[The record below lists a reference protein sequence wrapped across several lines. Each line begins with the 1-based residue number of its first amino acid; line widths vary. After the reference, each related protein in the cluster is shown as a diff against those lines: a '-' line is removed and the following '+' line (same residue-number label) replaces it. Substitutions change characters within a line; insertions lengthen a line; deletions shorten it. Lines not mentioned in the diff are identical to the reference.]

1 MAHGRCRPARAW
13 TRVNNCTLKFPAD
26 DFSKGQRDAYPDIA
40 GDDRKLAAIGPDDGR
55 CGDAD
60 RQSQPSSS
68 AQKQPGLEVMVGDK
82 LPSSGGIMPLMPPRT
97 VTASLIRMMAVMQ
110 AERAASANEPG
121 RAGSLTGKQR

>member
-1 MAHGRCRPARAW
+1 MSITVR
-13 TRVNNCTLKFPAD
+13 LKFPAD

-82 LPSSGGIMPLMPPRT
+82 LPSSGGIMPLMPPAYRYRFPDSNDGSD
-97 VTASLIRMMAVMQ
+97 AS
-110 AERAASANEPG
+110 
-121 RAGSLTGKQR
+121 